1 MLYTLPDGR
10 VVVRPDCPPDLTQA
24 LEPSKRQIFSA
35 WNALVSNLSEEQMK
49 DLEAALSTIRKV
61 LRVE

>member
-10 VVVRPDCPPDLTQA
+10 VVVRPDCPPDLAQA
-24 LEPSKRQIFSA
+24 LEPSRREVRMA
-35 WNALVSNLSEEQMK
+35 WNDLMLTLSDAQVK
-49 DLEAALSTIRKV
+49 DLAATLATIRKV

>member
-24 LEPSKRQIFSA
+24 LEPSRREVRMA
-35 WNALVSNLSEEQMK
+35 WDNLMLTLFDAQVK
-49 DLEAALSTIRKV
+49 DLAAALATIRKV
-61 LRVE
+61 LRVD

>member
-24 LEPSKRQIFSA
+24 LEPSRREVRMA
-35 WNALVSNLSEEQMK
+35 WNDLMLTLSDAQVK
-49 DLEAALSTIRKV
+49 DLAATLATIRKV
-61 LRVE
+61 LKVE

>member
-24 LEPSKRQIFSA
+24 LEPSRREVRMA
-35 WNALVSNLSEEQMK
+35 WNDLMLTLSDAQVK
-49 DLEAALSTIRKV
+49 DLAATLATIRKV